1 MKMLGKL
8 ARSLAARYVC
18 QNCEKEKERRAVAH
32 NATKC
37 LERNSL
43 LAESNQ
49 AASIEIHRLE
59 KALAK
64 AELERDVAREML
76 IERSTPDTRQEG
88 AGMRF
93 VCDACQDITNIEAD
107 RMEIQGDKL
116 MVYNRGK
123 LVYVADLGQIML
135 AKLTPGR
142 DEARC

>member
-1 MKMLGKL
+1 MKMLKKL
-8 ARSLAARYVC
+8 AGALATRYVC

-76 IERSTPDTRQEG
+76 IERNTPDTRPW
-88 AGMRF
+88 A
-93 VCDACQDITNIEAD
+93 
-107 RMEIQGDKL
+107 
-116 MVYNRGK
+116 
-123 LVYVADLGQIML
+123 LG
-135 AKLTPGR
+135 
-142 DEARC
+142 

>member
-8 ARSLAARYVC
+8 ARSLATRYVC

-76 IERSTPDTRQEG
+76 LERSTPDTRPG
-88 AGMRF
+88 ALR
-93 VCDACQDITNIEAD
+93 
-107 RMEIQGDKL
+107 
-116 MVYNRGK
+116 
-123 LVYVADLGQIML
+123 
-135 AKLTPGR
+135 
-142 DEARC
+142 

>member
-1 MKMLGKL
+1 MKILGKL

-76 IERSTPDTRQEG
+76 IERNTPDTRPG
-88 AGMRF
+88 ALE
-93 VCDACQDITNIEAD
+93 CAWCQY
-107 RMEIQGDKL
+107 
-116 MVYNRGK
+116 VGK
-123 LVYVADLGQIML
+123 QTCFDLAAFGG
-135 AKLTPGR
+135 AKA
-142 DEARC
+142 E

>member
-1 MKMLGKL
+1 MKMLKKL
-8 ARSLAARYVC
+8 AGALAARYVC

-37 LERNSL
+37 LERNTL

-88 AGMRF
+88 AGMR
-93 VCDACQDITNIEAD
+93 
-107 RMEIQGDKL
+107 
-116 MVYNRGK
+116 
-123 LVYVADLGQIML
+123 LGREDGNEL
-135 AKLTPGR
+135 RTKS
-142 DEARC
+142 D

>member
-18 QNCEKEKERRAVAH
+18 QSCEKEKERRAVAH

-76 IERSTPDTRQEG
+76 LERSTPDTRQEG
-88 AGMRF
+88 AGMR
-93 VCDACQDITNIEAD
+93 
-107 RMEIQGDKL
+107 
-116 MVYNRGK
+116 
-123 LVYVADLGQIML
+123 LGREDGNEL
-135 AKLTPGR
+135 RTKS
-142 DEARC
+142 D

>member
-1 MKMLGKL
+1 MKMLKKL
-8 ARSLAARYVC
+8 ARSLATRYVC

-37 LERNSL
+37 LERNTL

-76 IERSTPDTRQEG
+76 IERNTPDTRPG
-88 AGMRF
+88 A
-93 VCDACQDITNIEAD
+93 
-107 RMEIQGDKL
+107 
-116 MVYNRGK
+116 
-123 LVYVADLGQIML
+123 LV
-135 AKLTPGR
+135 
-142 DEARC
+142 